1 MEIKKRIVALDI
13 GTKRIGVA
21 VCDPMHI
28 IASPER
34 LVERINTKGGDKSA
48 LDEIKKICEKYN
60 TDTILIGVPYNMD
73 GTLGPQAQN
82 CIDFIK
88 PLDGKY
94 KILYHDERL
103 SSFEAEEILKKEGK
117 KYTKN
122 KGLVDIKSACLILQD
137 YLNEKR

>member
-28 IASPER
+28 IASPEG

-60 TDTILIGVPYNMD
+60 TDTILLGVPYNMD

-82 CIDFIK
+82 CIDFIQ

-94 KILYHDERL
+94 KIL
-103 SSFEAEEILKKEGK
+103 
-117 KYTKN
+117 
-122 KGLVDIKSACLILQD
+122 
-137 YLNEKR
+137 